1 MLRGYPGWLAICCVS
16 LASAVG
22 QTVDTGSL
30 DRARMTP
37 QSSTFHDV
45 YSAGQSGVDSTDRAA
60 QSPNDPDLGEQEILK
75 RVEKYQPFT
84 ASVAAPFYYTSNVA
98 LVRRGEKSDFLV
110 APIGGVTFAPQ
121 ITKTLF
127 GEISVQD
134 QQFVYDKYS
143 QLDFG
148 SFDVRTGLLYVLPQ
162 LHNLVLRAQYDYN
175 RLNRRQTFDEFYS
188 DHSIFLSAEL
198 PFRIDRAQQISLGAD
213 TSLSFA
219 ADQDRPQRNEFD
231 VYLGYNVNVSR
242 SFAISAVGRVFIRD
256 YHEGGRTDVSELL
269 ALSANWRITKYFTA
283 SFISTFASSQS
294 NQSVFDYS
302 VANVGGA
309 VGFTAKF

>member
-1 MLRGYPGWLAICCVS
+1 MWRGYLGS
-16 LASAVG
+16 LAAAVG
-22 QTVDTGSL
+22 LAATAFGQSVDTGQL

-37 QSSTFHDV
+37 PSTPLQGAYAPD
-45 YSAGQSGVDSTDRAA
+45 ASGVDATDRAA
-60 QSPNDPDLGEQEILK
+60 QSPNDTDLGEQEILK

-84 ASVAAPFYYTSNVA
+84 ASVAMPFYYTSNVA

-110 APIGGVTFAPQ
+110 APIGGVTFAPR

-134 QQFVYDKYS
+134 QQFIYDKYD
-143 QLDFG
+143 QFDFG
-148 SFDVRTGLLYVLPQ
+148 SFDVRAGLLYNLPQ

-175 RLNRRQTFDEFYS
+175 RLNSRHSFDEFFS
-188 DHSIFLSAEL
+188 DHSLYLAAEL
-198 PFRIDRAQQISLGAD
+198 PFRLDRAQQISLGAD

-219 ADQDRPQRNEFD
+219 ADPDRPQRNEFD
-231 VYLGYNVNVSR
+231 VYVGYNVNVTR
-242 SFAISAVGRVFIRD
+242 SLSVSAVGRVFIRD
-256 YHEGGRTDVSELL
+256 YHEGDRTDVSELL
-269 ALSANWRITKYFTA
+269 ALSANWRVTKWFTA
-283 SFISTFASSQS
+283 SFISTFGSSQS
-294 NQSVFDYS
+294 NHSVFDYD